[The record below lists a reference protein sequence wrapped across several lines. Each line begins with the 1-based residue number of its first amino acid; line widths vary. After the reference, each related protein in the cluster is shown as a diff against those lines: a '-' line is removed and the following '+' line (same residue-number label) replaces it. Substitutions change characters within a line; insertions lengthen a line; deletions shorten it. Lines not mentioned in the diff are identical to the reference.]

1 MVLAVDI
8 GNSNIVLGCF
18 DKDKEEILFIERLS
32 TNQNSTALEYTI
44 MIKNILELN
53 QLSHHSFDGGIISSV
68 VPSVTHTMQDAVT
81 RLTGKPVMVVGPG
94 VKNGLKIKL
103 DNPAQLGS
111 DRVADAVAA
120 INSYPCPLII
130 IDMGT
135 ATTISVIDREKNFLG
150 GMIIPGLRV
159 SLDSLTMR
167 TSQLPKISLDP
178 PKKVI
183 GSNTVDCMKSGI
195 IYSTASSI
203 DGVIERIEEELGES
217 CTVISTGGLS
227 RAIIPYCRHDIVL
240 DDQLLLKGLMIIYK
254 KNRHN

>member
-1 MVLAVDI
+1 
-8 GNSNIVLGCF
+8 VLGCF
-18 DKDKEEILFIERLS
+18 EGEKILFIERLS
-32 TNQNSTALEYTI
+32 TNHNYTALEYTV

-53 QLSHHSFDGGIISSV
+53 NLSHQSFQGGIISSV
-68 VPSVTHTMQDAVT
+68 VPSVTHTVKEAVS

-94 VKNGLKIKL
+94 VKNGLKIRL

-120 INSYPCPLII
+120 IHEYPCPLII

-135 ATTISVIDREKNFLG
+135 ATTISVIDREKSFLG

-159 SLDSLTMR
+159 SLDSLTSR

-178 PKKVI
+178 PKRVI

-203 DGVIERIEEELGES
+203 DGVIERIEAELGEP

-227 RAIIPYCRHDIVL
+227 RAIIPFCKRDIL
-240 DDQLLLKGLMIIYK
+240 IDDQLLLKGLMIIYH
-254 KNRHN
+254 KNKHHEK

>member
-18 DKDKEEILFIERLS
+18 EDNEILFIERLS
-32 TNQNSTALEYTI
+32 TNQYYTSLEYTI

-53 QLSHHSFDGGIISSV
+53 NLSDQTFEGGIISSV
-68 VPSVTHTMQDAVT
+68 VPSVTHTVQQAMT

-120 INSYPCPLII
+120 VNNYPCPLII

-135 ATTISVIDREKNFLG
+135 ATTISVIDRDKNFLG

-159 SLDSLTMR
+159 SLDSLTNR

-183 GSNTVDCMKSGI
+183 GSNTIDCMKSGI

-203 DGVIERIEEELGES
+203 DGVIERIQEELGEI
-217 CTVISTGGLS
+217 CTVISTGGLA
-227 RAIIPYCRHDIVL
+227 RAIIPYCRHDIII
-240 DDQLLLKGLMIIYK
+240 DDQLLLKGLMVIYN
-254 KNRHN
+254 KNKHH

>member
-8 GNSNIVLGCF
+8 GNSNIVLGVF
-18 DKDKEEILFIERLS
+18 EGDKIQFIERLS
-32 TNQNSTALEYTI
+32 TNQNRTSLEYTVL
-44 MIKNILELN
+44 IKNILELN
-53 QLSHHSFDGGIISSV
+53 NLSHTSFEGGIISSV
-68 VPSVTHTMQDAVT
+68 VPSLTHTVKEAMM

-94 VKNGLKIKL
+94 VKTGLKIML

-111 DRVADAVAA
+111 DRVADAVGA
-120 INSYPCPLII
+120 INEYPCPLII

-135 ATTISVIDREKNFLG
+135 ATTISVIDRDRNFLG

-159 SLDSLTMR
+159 SLDSLTLR

-195 IYSTASSI
+195 IYSTAASL
-203 DGVIERIEEELGES
+203 DGAVSKLEEELGEK
-217 CTVISTGGLS
+217 CTVVSTGGLS
-227 RAIIPYCRHDIVL
+227 SRIIPFCKREIII
-240 DDQLLLKGLMIIYK
+240 DDKLLLKGLVIIYN
-254 KNRHN
+254 KNK

>member
-18 DKDKEEILFIERLS
+18 EDEKILFIERLS
-32 TNQNSTALEYTI
+32 TNQNYTALEYTV
-44 MIKNILELN
+44 MIKNIIELN
-53 QLSHHSFDGGIISSV
+53 HLSNHSFHGGIISSV
-68 VPSVTHTMQDAVT
+68 VPSVTDTVKQAMI

-120 INSYPCPLII
+120 IHDYPCPLII

-135 ATTISVIDREKNFLG
+135 ATTISVVDRDKDFLG

-167 TSQLPKISLDP
+167 TSQLPKISLEP

-183 GSNTVDCMKSGI
+183 GSNTIDCMKSGI
-195 IYSTASSI
+195 IYSTAASI
-203 DGVIERIEEELGES
+203 DGVIERIEDELGEK

-227 RAIIPYCRHDIVL
+227 RAIIPFCKRDIII
-240 DDQLLLKGLMIIYK
+240 DDQLLLKGLMIIYN
-254 KNRHN
+254 KNKSR

>member
-18 DKDKEEILFIERLS
+18 EGDKIQFIERLS
-32 TNQNSTALEYTI
+32 TNQNSTTLEYTVL
-44 MIKNILELN
+44 IKNILELN
-53 QLSHHSFDGGIISSV
+53 ELSSHTFDGAIISSV
-68 VPSVTHTMQDAVT
+68 VPSVTHTVRDAVL
-81 RLTGKPVMVVGPG
+81 RLTGKNAMIVGPG
-94 VKNGLKIKL
+94 IKTGLKIML

-120 INSYPCPLII
+120 INYYPCPLII

-135 ATTISVIDREKNFLG
+135 ATTISTIDRDKNFLG

-159 SLDSLTMR
+159 SLDSLTSR

-183 GSNTVDCMKSGI
+183 GSNTIDCMKSGI

-203 DGVIERIEEELGES
+203 DGVVSKIEEELGEK

-227 RAIIPYCRHDIVL
+227 NTIIPFCRRNIII
-240 DDQLLLKGLMIIYK
+240 DDQLLLKGLMIIYN
-254 KNRHN
+254 KNQ

>member
-8 GNSNIVLGCF
+8 GNSNIVLGVF
-18 DKDKEEILFIERLS
+18 EGDKIQFIERLS
-32 TNQNSTALEYTI
+32 TNQNRTSLEYTVL
-44 MIKNILELN
+44 IKNILELN
-53 QLSHHSFDGGIISSV
+53 NLSHTSFEGGIISSV
-68 VPSVTHTMQDAVT
+68 VPSLTHTVKEAMI

-94 VKNGLKIKL
+94 VKNGLKIML

-111 DRVADAVAA
+111 DRVADAVGA
-120 INSYPCPLII
+120 INEYPCPLII

-135 ATTISVIDREKNFLG
+135 ATTISVIDRDRNFLG

-159 SLDSLTMR
+159 SLDSLTLR

-195 IYSTASSI
+195 IYSTAASL
-203 DGVIERIEEELGES
+203 DGAVSKLEEELGEK
-217 CTVISTGGLS
+217 CTVVSTGGLS
-227 RAIIPYCRHDIVL
+227 SRIIPFCKREIII
-240 DDQLLLKGLMIIYK
+240 DDKLLLKGLVIIYN
-254 KNRHN
+254 KNK